1 VLAGLDASIFVL
13 APTPGRAAAT
23 REAERAQR
31 AHLLELRARGR
42 REEIPSVRCDF
53 PCEHFAAL
61 AGQIGIGASAVAQ
74 WELPNGTSPT
84 VDHLEEIAMVC
95 GVAFEWL
102 ATGRGAVVSG
112 VQEAPVLMGTQLAA
126 DQTEDRLLMAFR
138 RIPLRKRESLVRWM
152 EEFF

>member
-1 VLAGLDASIFVL
+1 MGERRVRELAFAGPRPNRIRHARRL
-13 APTPGRAAAT
+13 AQLT
-23 REAERAQR
+23 Q
-31 AHLLELRARGR
+31 
-42 REEIPSVRCDF
+42 
-53 PCEHFAAL
+53 AAL
-61 AGQIGIGASAVAQ
+61 AEQIGIGASAVAQ

-112 VQEAPVLMGTQLAA
+112 VQEAPALMGTQLAA

>member
-1 VLAGLDASIFVL
+1 MG
-13 APTPGRAAAT
+13 
-23 REAERAQR
+23 ER
-31 AHLLELRARGR
+31 RARELAFAGPRPNRIRHAR
-42 REEIPSVRCDF
+42 RLAQLTQ
-53 PCEHFAAL
+53 AAL
-61 AGQIGIGASAVAQ
+61 AEQIGIGASAVAQ